1 MNLPLGPKTFENVT
15 AMVLAGGQ
23 GERLYPLTR
32 DRAKP
37 AVPFGGIYRII
48 DFTLSNC
55 INSGIRRVYVLTQ
68 YKSISLNRHIELAW
82 NVLPRE
88 LGEFIASIPP
98 QQRAGD
104 DWYRGTADAI
114 YQNIYTLQQER
125 PNYVLILSGDH
136 VYKMNYADMLAFH
149 IAKQADLT
157 ISCITVPLADATRFG
172 VAEIDS
178 SQRIVRFHEK
188 PAKPTPMPSDP
199 AKALAS
205 MGIYIFSTEKLIRN
219 VIADAKQNTS
229 HDFGK
234 NIIPQMVKQDR
245 VYAYEFQDENRK
257 DVQYWRDIGTIDA
270 YWEANMDLVGV
281 DPLFDLYSPNWP
293 IRTHQVQYPPAKTV
307 HADEHPGGRLGMV
320 VSSLVSAGCIISGGR
335 VERSILSPDVRVN
348 SYAHIS
354 ESILLESVRIG
365 RRARIRKAI
374 IDKGVEIPEGAEIGY
389 NLEEEAKRFKVT
401 ESGIVV
407 VPKGTPIEQ
416 IQKERG

>member
-1 MNLPLGPKTFENVT
+1 MTLSLGPKTFEKVT

-68 YKSISLNRHIELAW
+68 YKSFSLNRHLELAW
-82 NVLPRE
+82 NILPRS
-88 LGEFIASIPP
+88 LGESIASIPP
-98 QQRAGD
+98 QLRASD
-104 DWYRGTADAI
+104 AWYRGTADAI

-157 ISCITVPLADATRFG
+157 ISCITVDLQEATRFG
-172 VAEIDS
+172 VAGIDS
-178 SQRIVRFHEK
+178 SQRIVRFDEK
-188 PAKPTPMPSDP
+188 PKDPKPMPSDP
-199 AKALAS
+199 TKALAS
-205 MGIYIFSTEKLIRN
+205 MGVYIFSIEKLIRN
-219 VIADAKQNTS
+219 IIADAKSNTA

-234 NIIPQMVKQDR
+234 NIIPKMVKQDR

-257 DVQYWRDIGTIDA
+257 DIQYWRDIGTIDA
-270 YWEANMDLVGV
+270 YWEANIDLVQV
-281 DPLFDLYSPNWP
+281 DPVFDLYSPNWP
-293 IRTHQVQYPPAKTV
+293 IRTYQEQYPPAKTV
-307 HADEHPGGRLGMV
+307 HADDYPGGRFGMV
-320 VSSLVSAGCIISGGR
+320 VSSLVSGGCIISGGR
-335 VERSILSPDVRVN
+335 VERSILSPGVRVN
-348 SYAHIS
+348 SYANIS
-354 ESILLESVRIG
+354 ESILMEGVKIG
-365 RRARIRKAI
+365 RGATIQKAI
-374 IDKGVEIPEGAEIGY
+374 IDKGVEVPPGVEIGR
-389 NLEEEAKRFKVT
+389 NPEEEAKRFKVT
-401 ESGIVV
+401 DSGIVV

-416 IQKERG
+416 IQR